1 MQEPLQDIKDIIHV
15 FLENIKQQLP
25 FFEAE
30 IATLIARKEKDAT
43 VIERQLDTLLS
54 LTDLGIA
61 DELFIRLLEYYKSID
76 AKGAAFYWKE
86 YDKEEEKKIDRYL
99 T

>member
-1 MQEPLQDIKDIIHV
+1 MQEPFQDIKDIIHV

-25 FFEAE
+25 FLEAE
-30 IATLIARKEKDAT
+30 IAALITREEKDAM

-61 DELFIRLLEYYKSID
+61 DELFIRLLEYFKNID
-76 AKGAAFYWKE
+76 AEGAAFYWKE
-86 YDKEEEKKIDRYL
+86 YDKEEEEL
-99 T
+99 S

>member
-1 MQEPLQDIKDIIHV
+1 MQEPFQDIKDFIHV

-30 IATLIARKEKDAT
+30 IAALIAREEKDAML
-43 VIERQLDTLLS
+43 IERQLDTLLS

-76 AKGAAFYWKE
+76 AEGAAFYWKE
-86 YDKEEEKKIDRYL
+86 YDKEEEE
-99 T
+99 